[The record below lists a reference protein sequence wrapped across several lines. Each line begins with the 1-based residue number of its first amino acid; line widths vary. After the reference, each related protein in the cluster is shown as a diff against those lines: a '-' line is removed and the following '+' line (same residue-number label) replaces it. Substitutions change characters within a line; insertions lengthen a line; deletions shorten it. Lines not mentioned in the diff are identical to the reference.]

1 MIFIIFWK
9 YTVIAEINHV
19 GQYWKKDTGLTTKF
33 ITTPISIPT
42 TASETTSSVPL
53 ITTPLKIKVTFEN
66 PLMQWTFPIDIGTPP
81 QNLNILIDVTTNL
94 LWVTSE
100 LCTNPFGD
108 ACYNRTTNFFNTSF
122 TNTITSD
129 DEEFKFKYIQ
139 RELISIWVNDT
150 IKFNNQIFEEMQIG
164 LPKDVNGSENF
175 VIPDTVSGQIGIMPY
190 QNKQIVG
197 IAFSMNST
205 DIGLGGTITFGGID
219 LDHIQGNN
227 ESNIVYQPL
236 PQLTDP
242 NKLFT
247 ILLIYLLKLL
257 VKNGEYP
264 SSAISKNS
272 VNDPNQC
279 ESAITGGANDG
290 IWIFGRTF
298 ITNFYMV
305 FDQTNLQFGIAL
317 RSDINYGPPPG
328 PPPPDPPAIMIQLP
342 KHYYSGDSISTGYMK
357 IVNDQFGSQTFTV
370 ENKTDP
376 DGFYHVEAG
385 GAKNSETCSAESAEG
400 IAYLAVTP
408 QLKGS
413 VTAPWKITIR
423 DYSVGLKIRV
433 PDGTK
438 TLEIDR
444 LDVPKIGSWT
454 LKYFNVFNVDNDGY
468 FHLNDDYIVYNG
480 YKYDFYA
487 YSKPLEN
494 STSCDLCTEQNQICG
509 VLLDLVPDLAINPWA
524 VVLVM
529 QTNLGQAG

>member
-190 QNKQIVG
+190 QNYKLDRFAVKSNRRNCSFYEQRKG
-197 IAFSMNST
+197 WYR
-205 DIGLGGTITFGGID
+205 GTITLGGID
-219 LDHIQGNN
+219 SEYIKGSNENN
-227 ESNIVYQPL
+227 VTYQLL
-236 PQLTDP
+236 PQPMEANQQFTVNVTNIYIN
-242 NKLFT
+242 NKPINLSG
-247 ILLIYLLKLL
+247 LIWFDSGIQNIQLDDNSASIIINNLPGGNYS
-257 VKNGEYP
+257 NGIGTTNCNISTTFDLSFEIANKKWRLP
-264 SSAISKNS
+264 SSVISKNGINGTNKCGS
-272 VNDPNQC
+272 I
-279 ESAITGGANDG
+279 ITSGAKDIG
-290 IWIFGRTF
+290 SWIFGSAF
-298 ITNFYMV
+298 LTNYYIV
-305 FDQTNLQFGIAL
+305 FDQAKSQFGIAT
-317 RSDINYGPPPG
+317 RNDINYGPDAPVINEISFNSFKKCHFIEPE
-328 PPPPDPPAIMIQLP
+328 AEAAHIIQNII
-342 KHYYSGDSISTGYMK
+342 ISPNPVTAASTAEFTISLSTANFTFRSDTFMK
-357 IVNDQFGSQTFTV
+357 IDVMANIEYYGFNSTLFCNNPDNSDCPKNDI
-370 ENKTDP
+370 NKTLTLSIKNGGLKFDIAA
-376 DGFYHVEAG
+376 DCLEADV
-385 GAKNSETCSAESAEG
+385 G
-400 IAYLAVTP
+400 IPT
-408 QLKGS
+408 S
-413 VTAPWKITIR
+413 VT
-423 DYSVGLKIRV
+423 
-433 PDGTK
+433 
-438 TLEIDR
+438 
-444 LDVPKIGSWT
+444 
-454 LKYFNVFNVDNDGY
+454 
-468 FHLNDDYIVYNG
+468 
-480 YKYDFYA
+480 
-487 YSKPLEN
+487 
-494 STSCDLCTEQNQICG
+494 
-509 VLLDLVPDLAINPWA
+509 
-524 VVLVM
+524 
-529 QTNLGQAG
+529 